1 MKNTYKKSEQEEHFH
16 KISDPIHDSWIHC
29 ESATKGDLK
38 KVGDILKIDPEDL
51 QDSLDMM
58 EIARIEHIDK
68 DIFVVYTRYP
78 SVMEAGLYT
87 TPLTIVISPHHFVTI
102 CPKSSHIIHKILSQP
117 SDLAT
122 KMRSKLLIELLS
134 KIIQEF
140 TRTIRQIRAEVINQE
155 QDISQVSDEEIIELT
170 KKEEKLNQSLNS
182 LVPLKKVITDLLS
195 GRFIVLSEEDQE
207 HLEDVILASEQAEDL
222 CRLSIRIISSLR
234 NSVQV
239 VITNQFNKTIK
250 LLTAM
255 TIILNFPTMISSLY
269 GMNVALPLEKNPFAF
284 MIILSIISVICIIA
298 VYLFQRRRWL

>member
-1 MKNTYKKSEQEEHFH
+1 MRNNYSKTEHEEHFH
-16 KISDPIHDSWIHC
+16 KISEPIVDSWIHC
-29 ESATKGDLK
+29 ESATKADLK
-38 KVGDILKIDPEDL
+38 KVGEILKIDPEDI

-58 EIARIEHIDK
+58 EIARIEHIERDV
-68 DIFVVYTRYP
+68 FVVYTRYP
-78 SVMEAGLYT
+78 SMMEAGLYT
-87 TPLTIVISPHHFVTI
+87 TPLTVIVSEHHFVTI
-102 CPKSSHIIHKILSQP
+102 CPKSSHLIHKILAQP
-117 SDLAT
+117 SNIAT
-122 KMRSKLLIELLS
+122 RMRSKLLIDILS
-134 KIIQEF
+134 QIIQEF
-140 TRTIRQIRAEVINQE
+140 TRTVRQIRAEVINQE

-170 KKEEKLNQSLNS
+170 KKEEKLNQCLNS
-182 LVPLKKVITDLLS
+182 LVPLKKVITDVLS
-195 GRFIVLSEEDQE
+195 GRYIALSEQNQE
-207 HLEDVILASEQAEDL
+207 NLEDVILSSEQAEDL

-239 VITNQFNKTIK
+239 IITNQFNKTIK